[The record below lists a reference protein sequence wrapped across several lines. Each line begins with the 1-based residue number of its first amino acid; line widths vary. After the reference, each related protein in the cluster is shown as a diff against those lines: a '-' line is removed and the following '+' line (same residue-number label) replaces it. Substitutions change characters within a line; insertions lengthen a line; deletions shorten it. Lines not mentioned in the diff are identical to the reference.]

1 MNIGSLMD
9 RLGQVN
15 ANEEK
20 GRKMQQQMLLKIWP
34 DVANALGV
42 GRSKAFALVK
52 GGEIKAVKLSERSY
66 RVTPQA
72 LQEYVERLEAESG
85 DAA

>member
-1 MNIGSLMD
+1 MD
-9 RLGQVN
+9 RSGQVN

-72 LQEYVERLEAESG
+72 LQEYVARLEDEAQDG
-85 DAA
+85 A